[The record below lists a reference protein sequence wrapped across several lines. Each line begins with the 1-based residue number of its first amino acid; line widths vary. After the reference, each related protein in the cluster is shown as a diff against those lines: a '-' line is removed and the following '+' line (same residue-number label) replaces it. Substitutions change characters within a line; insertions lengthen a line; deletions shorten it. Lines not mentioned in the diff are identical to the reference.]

1 MSHVLLISGKTVFS
15 ANVETDL
22 LDQDPLSDKVVE
34 GVLQM
39 GVYEVADTS
48 RCILRVYFN
57 DLLVFIGS
65 GVDKGQTGMGDLEM
79 VTKLH
84 LLIPPNTGLRV
95 SFEGSVDATVK
106 EGATAMFIG
115 KETEAKIK
123 SPSSLR
129 AAGIAGETETGTTG

>member
-15 ANVETDL
+15 ANVVTDL

-65 GVDKGQTGMGDLEM
+65 GVDKGQSGMGDLEM
-79 VTKLH
+79 VTKLE
-84 LLIPPNTGLRV
+84 LLIPPNTRLRV
-95 SFEGSVDATVK
+95 SFEGSVDATAK
-106 EGATAMFIG
+106 EGATALFTG
-115 KETEAKIK
+115 EETDLQIV
-123 SPSSLR
+123 SPSALR
-129 AAGIAGETETGTTG
+129 AAGVAGETESGVTG